1 LAAEDEKV
9 LRSEQCYARWDKYPV
24 TEGHLLVIPNRHFP
38 DYFSA
43 TPEERTALWAM
54 VDEAKNLLDGRCKPD
69 GYNVGINVGVPA
81 GQTVMHC
88 HIHLIPRR
96 SGDSVNPRGGV
107 RGVIAGKAD
116 YSGDGYPRYSRRE
129 MEYSDLGHFGRRV
142 LRSQDS
148 QDVKVGARLSPG
160 K

>member
-1 LAAEDEKV
+1 MEQEINCPFCSAAESEKV
-9 LRSEQCYARWDKYPV
+9 LRSALCYARWDMYPV
-24 TEGHLLVIPNRHFP
+24 TEGHLLIIPNRHFA
-38 DYFSA
+38 DYLSA
-43 TPEERTALWAM
+43 TSEENTALWIM
-54 VDEAKNLLDGRCKPD
+54 VGEAKELLDKRFTPD

-116 YSGDGYPRYSRRE
+116 Y
-129 MEYSDLGHFGRRV
+129 
-142 LRSQDS
+142 
-148 QDVKVGARLSPG
+148 
-160 K
+160 